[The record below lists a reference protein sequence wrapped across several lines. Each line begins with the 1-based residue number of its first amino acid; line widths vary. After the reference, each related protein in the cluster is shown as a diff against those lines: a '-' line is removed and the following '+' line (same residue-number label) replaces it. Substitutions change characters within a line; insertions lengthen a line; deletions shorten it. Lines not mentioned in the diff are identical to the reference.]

1 MSNLAYASP
10 IRSPRHEERHNEQ
23 PRHIEIVT
31 TRAQRKARPRI
42 VYALATVAGLFALV
56 IAQLLLSIVIAD
68 GAYEISS
75 LRTEQR
81 DLSRTAA
88 SLGEQLDLLQSPQN
102 LAVKA
107 EDLGMVMN
115 GSTPMFLR
123 LSDGKVLGSTS
134 AASQGAALLG
144 AKGSLVANALLA
156 GIPETEKADATVQG
170 DEPEKGA
177 PSIEQPTSNVASAPG
192 TLPSPVTR

>member
-10 IRSPRHEERHNEQ
+10 VRSPRHDAQ

-42 VYALATVAGLFALV
+42 VYALATIGGLFALV

-81 DLSRTAA
+81 DLSRTAQ
-88 SLGEQLDLLQSPQN
+88 SLGEDLDLLQSPQN
-102 LAVKA
+102 LATQA
-107 EDLGMVMN
+107 EGLGMVMSA
-115 GSTPMFLR
+115 STPMFLR
-123 LSDGKVLGSTS
+123 LSDGKVLGSAG
-134 AASQGAALLG
+134 AANEGAALLG
-144 AKGSLVANALLA
+144 AKGSLVANALLS
-156 GIPETEKADATVQG
+156 GIPEAGQG
-170 DEPEKGA
+170 DEPDKGA
-177 PSIEQPTSNVASAPG
+177 PSIEQPESNVASAPG

>member
-10 IRSPRHEERHNEQ
+10 VRSPRHEEQR
-23 PRHIEIVT
+23 RHIEIVT

-88 SLGEQLDLLQSPQN
+88 SLSEELDLLQSPQN
-102 LAVKA
+102 LAVQA
-107 EDLGMVMN
+107 EDLGMVMS
-115 GSTPMFLR
+115 GTTPMFLR
-123 LSDGKVLGSTS
+123 LSDGKVLGSAG

-144 AKGSLVANALLA
+144 AKGSLVANSLLA
-156 GIPETEKADATVQG
+156 GIPSSTDT
-170 DEPEKGA
+170 DEPEGGA
-177 PSIEQPTSNVASAPG
+177 PAIEQPSSNVASAPG

>member
-10 IRSPRHEERHNEQ
+10 VRSPRTEPET
-23 PRHIEIVT
+23 RHIEIVT

-42 VYALATVAGLFALV
+42 VYALATIGGLFALV

-81 DLSRTAA
+81 DLSRTAQ
-88 SLGEQLDLLQSPQN
+88 SLGEDLDLLQSPQN
-102 LAVKA
+102 LAVQA
-107 EDLGMVMN
+107 EGLGMVMN
-115 GSTPMFLR
+115 GSTPAFLR
-123 LSDGKVLGSTS
+123 LSDGKVLGSAN
-134 AASQGAALLG
+134 AASEGAKILG
-144 AKGSLVANALLA
+144 AKGSLVANSLLS
-156 GIPETEKADATVQG
+156 GIPEVTQSDDG
-170 DEPEKGA
+170 DTGA
-177 PSIEQPTSNVASAPG
+177 PTPDKAATNVASTPG

>member
-10 IRSPRHEERHNEQ
+10 VRSPRHEERHGEQ
-23 PRHIEIVT
+23 HRHIEIVT
-31 TRAQRKARPRI
+31 TKAQRKARPRI
-42 VYALATVAGLFALV
+42 VYALATIAGLFALV
-56 IAQLLLSIVIAD
+56 IAQLLLSIVLAD

-88 SLGEQLDLLQSPQN
+88 SLGEDLDLLQSPQN
-102 LAVKA
+102 LATQA
-107 EDLGMVMN
+107 EDLGMVMS
-115 GSTPMFLR
+115 GTTPMFLR
-123 LSDGKVLGSTS
+123 LSDGKVLGSAG

-144 AKGSLVANALLA
+144 AKGSLVANSLLA
-156 GIPETEKADATVQG
+156 GIPDVSNP
-170 DEPEKGA
+170 DEPEDGA
-177 PSIEQPTSNVASAPG
+177 PAIEQPESNVASAPG

>member
-10 IRSPRHEERHNEQ
+10 VRSPRHEERQSEQ
-23 PRHIEIVT
+23 HRHIEIVT
-31 TRAQRKARPRI
+31 TKAQRRARPRI
-42 VYALATVAGLFALV
+42 VYALATIAGLFALV
-56 IAQLLLSIVIAD
+56 IAQILLSIVLAD

-88 SLGEQLDLLQSPQN
+88 SLGEDLDLLQSPQN
-102 LAVKA
+102 LAAQA
-107 EDLGMVMN
+107 EGLGMVMS
-115 GSTPMFLR
+115 GTTPMFLR
-123 LSDGKVLGSTS
+123 LSDGKVLGSAG

-144 AKGSLVANALLA
+144 AKGSLVANSLLA
-156 GIPETEKADATVQG
+156 GIPDVANP
-170 DEPEKGA
+170 DEPEDGA
-177 PSIEQPTSNVASAPG
+177 PAIEQPKSNVASAPG

>member
-1 MSNLAYASP
+1 MSNLAYARP
-10 IRSPRHEERHNEQ
+10 QRHPRHEERTTEQ
-23 PRHIEIVT
+23 TRHIEIVT

-81 DLSRTAA
+81 DLSRTAQ

-102 LAVKA
+102 LATQA
-107 EDLGMVMN
+107 EDLGMVMSA
-115 GSTPMFLR
+115 STPMFLR
-123 LSDGKVLGSTS
+123 LSDGKVLGSAG

-156 GIPETEKADATVQG
+156 GIPENDKGDEPAQG

-177 PSIEQPTSNVASAPG
+177 PSIEQPESNVASAPG